1 MLTERMVIGQAILTE
16 MVHHLLP
23 IKVDPGEVFIKKQCS
38 REICMYMHALK
49 SVN

>member
-23 IKVDPGEVFIKKQCS
+23 IKVDPGEVFINNNVLLNFVC
-38 REICMYMHALK
+38 ICRLK
-49 SVN
+49 NQ